1 MILSFLILMVF
12 AATMITAALRDAS
25 TMKIPNWVSLA
36 VLIAFFLTMPFV
48 WQGWS
53 NFGEHM
59 AVGGVMFLL
68 GLLLFAPGWLGG
80 GDAKLLAATAFW
92 WTWPDMMLY
101 AIYTTLAGGVIAIF
115 ILIGR
120 KYMPV
125 SVMTMP
131 WMHKMFRDE
140 TKMPYGLALA
150 FGALATL
157 PQSNIFQYAAGL
169 G

>member
-1 MILSFLILMVF
+1 MILSFLMLMLF
-12 AATMITAALRDAS
+12 AATMITAALKDAS

-36 VLIAFFLTMPFV
+36 VLGAFFLAIPFA
-48 WQGWS
+48 WQGWG

-59 AVGGVMFLL
+59 AVGGTMFLL
-68 GLLLFAPGWLGG
+68 GLVLFAPGWLGG

-92 WTWPDMMLY
+92 WTWTDLLY
-101 AIYTTLAGGVIAIF
+101 YITYTTLAGGVIALF

-120 KYMPV
+120 KYIPV
-125 SVMTMP
+125 QVMTMP
-131 WMHKMFRDE
+131 WMHTMFRDQ